1 MSFQPSMPET
11 NQNREKAVLAAFR
24 AAWAEY
30 EIGPCD
36 EPEDAAYTWG
46 TATARAHHELI
57 QAFPDRVAERLA
69 HGLARTARAHFRPQ
83 DDSESV

>member
-1 MSFQPSMPET
+1 MTET
-11 NQNREKAVLAAFR
+11 NQNRENAVLAAFR

-30 EIGPCD
+30 EIGPGD

-46 TATARAHHELI
+46 TATATAHDELS
-57 QAFPDRVAERLA
+57 QAFPDHVAKRLA
-69 HGLARTARAHFRPQ
+69 QGLARTARAHFRPQ